1 MRARLEKV
9 ILCNN
14 TFEYSLGLLQLA
26 PSRIL
31 FGKSVGVAITE
42 DI

>member
-26 PSRIL
+26 PSGVL
-31 FGKSVGVAITE
+31 FGKGVGVAITE

>member
-1 MRARLEKV
+1 MRARIEKV
-9 ILCNN
+9 VLCNN
-14 TFEYSLGLLQLA
+14 TFEYSLGLLHLA

-31 FGKSVGVAITE
+31 FAMSVGVAITE